1 MQYVKELWQTKKKL
15 FLALTF
21 SLLGILIA
29 GLLLY
34 ALYFTRLFVLKE
46 IKVYGNVKV
55 SKEEVLR
62 MLDLKGGEI
71 LYRLDLA
78 QLRERLKKHHLIEE
92 VMLRRQLPSTL
103 EVQVKERS
111 PLAILVQNNKGYL
124 IDRKGVI
131 LFEANPNDIL
141 YYPYVIIEDEKN
153 KDIFFNFLA
162 WLKQNKKYLP
172 VYENLQK
179 ILLTKDKV
187 VLNTK
192 SHITIYLPLTTANE
206 LFTLYSYLDRIMTYI
221 YDKHLEDRV
230 ELIRLDYPFG
240 RALVKYR
247 ST

>member
-1 MQYVKELWQTKKKL
+1 MQSLKELWQKKRRL
-15 FLALTF
+15 FLGITF
-21 SLLGILIA
+21 TLQGVLLA
-29 GLLLY
+29 GLFVY

-46 IKVYGNVKV
+46 IKVYGNAKV

-71 LYRLDLA
+71 LYRLDLT
-78 QLRERLKKHHLIEE
+78 QLRERLKKHHLIEDA
-92 VMLRRQLPSTL
+92 MLRRQLPSTL
-103 EVQVKERS
+103 EVQIKERS

-124 IDRKGVI
+124 IDRNGVI
-131 LFEANPNDIL
+131 LSEANPNDIL
-141 YYPYVIIEDEKN
+141 YYPYVIIEEEKN
-153 KDIFFNFLA
+153 KDVFFNFLA

-179 ILLTKDKV
+179 ILLTKDKII
-187 VLNTK
+187 LTTK
-192 SHITIYLPLTTANE
+192 SHITIFLPLTTTYE

-247 ST
+247 GT